1 MALMTSWLTVPL
13 LVTSHGRSFW
23 IKWMWTMD
31 GHDELSFTFVNVHKL
46 LSTLLLSHTKSEKN
60 KQTKSTTTSLY
71 WSSSPETPKRDISM
85 TFLAQRKTLSLQLNP
100 IHALNMWSWE
110 RSSGVAS
117 FFSCLSEDVS
127 NWENQTYLFFFVC
140 LCVFVWSFLS
150 KKTTGWFFSK
160 VKWCCLWTAASCVRE
175 SDLEVFD
182 VSFLQAP
189 ALERISSMSVN
200 GFDGFSGFRVLVTYD
215 FWDVTKW
222 LRDFTS

>member
-150 KKTTGWFFSK
+150 KKNNWLVFLQGQVVLFMDSSQLREG
-160 VKWCCLWTAASCVRE
+160 VRSGSVWCVVSAGAGLGK
-175 SDLEVFD
+175 DFFD
-182 VSFLQAP
+182 VGQ
-189 ALERISSMSVN
+189 RISW
-200 GFDGFSGFRVLVTYD
+200 GFRVFG
-215 FWDVTKW
+215 FWW
-222 LRDFTS
+222 RMTSGM